1 MEQNKKCIE
10 CGEDKDVSEFHTSG
24 IKNGKRY
31 YRRKCRDCYRCV
43 KQAYRDR
50 KLSWFR
56 EYKDTLAC
64 EQCGYSKDTNS
75 NFSIQAMQFH
85 HHNNDK
91 LFNVSEGVYFGYSK
105 EKIIDEINKCMVL
118 CSRCHAEKHTK

>member
-1 MEQNKKCIE
+1 MEELRKCRV
-10 CGEDKDVSEFHTSG
+10 CGEEKPLTEYHSAG
-24 IKNGKRY
+24 IKNGKHYR
-31 YRRKCRDCYRCV
+31 RRKCRECYNHV
-43 KQAYRDR
+43 KRKYRDD
-50 KLSWFR
+50 KLKWFR
-56 EYKDTLAC
+56 EYKETLVC
-64 EQCGYSKDTNS
+64 EGCGYSKDTNRK
-75 NFSIQAMQFH
+75 FSIQAMQFH

>member
-1 MEQNKKCIE
+1 MEELRKCRV
-10 CGEDKDVSEFHTSG
+10 CGEEKPLTEYNSAG
-24 IKNGKRY
+24 IKNGKHYR
-31 YRRKCRDCYRCV
+31 RRKCRKCYSHV
-43 KQAYRDR
+43 KKKYRDD
-50 KLSWFR
+50 KLKWFR
-56 EYKDTLAC
+56 DYKETLAC
-64 EQCGYSKDTNS
+64 EGCGYSKDTNS
-75 NFSIQAMQFH
+75 KFSIQAMQFH

>member
-64 EQCGYSKDTNS
+64 EQCGYSKDTHER
-75 NFSIQAMQFH
+75 FTHKALDFH
-85 HHNNDK
+85 HHNDDK
-91 LFNVSEGVYFGYSK
+91 LFNVSDGPYLGYSK
-105 EKIIDEINKCMVL
+105 DKILNEINKCMVL
-118 CSRCHAEKHTK
+118 CSVCHAEKHTK